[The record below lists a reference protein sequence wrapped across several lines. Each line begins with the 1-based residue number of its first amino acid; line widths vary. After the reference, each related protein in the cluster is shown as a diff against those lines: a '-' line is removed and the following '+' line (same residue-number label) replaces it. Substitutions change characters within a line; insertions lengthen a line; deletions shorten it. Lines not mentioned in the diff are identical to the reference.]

1 MVEIKSDLV
10 DAEFKNATL
19 STMEE
24 TLDVIGRLLGATKLM
39 DMYLKENT
47 QLELMIDDFM
57 NGRYDFRSAV
67 EEKL

>member
-1 MVEIKSDLV
+1 
-10 DAEFKNATL
+10 
-19 STMEE
+19 
-24 TLDVIGRLLGATKLM
+24 VIGRLLGATKLM

-67 EEKL
+67 EDKR